1 MHFTTVAGLHINKPV
16 LYIDNSV
23 IPYTERQKS
32 LNWWDPKLTWREHI
46 AGLRADCMKAIGMMK
61 IITCQQ
67 WGADQRSTMKIY
79 RTYIRSKLYY
89 DAPIY
94 ASEASTIFQSLN
106 TITTEAIRI
115 ATGAF
120 RSTPTATLHV
130 LANEMTLEH
139 RRAYLSLRYYYKI
152 KK

>member
-1 MHFTTVAGLHINKPV
+1 
-16 LYIDNSV
+16 
-23 IPYTERQKS
+23 
-32 LNWWDPKLTWREHI
+32 
-46 AGLRADCMKAIGMMK
+46 
-61 IITCQQ
+61 
-67 WGADQRSTMKIY
+67 MKIY
-79 RTYIRSKLYY
+79 RTYIRSKLNHGS
-89 DAPIY
+89 PIY
-94 ASEASTIFQSLN
+94 ASAASTILQSLN

-152 KK
+152 KNSKRYPATLHLIPVTYKTLLETRIYITL